1 MLKDTS
7 REEGG
12 QIEVVTSLDKN
23 FSKGK
28 YVLLAR
34 PLLRR
39 YKIIYFSEKNAIGLL
54 V

>member
-12 QIEVVTSLDKN
+12 QMEVITSLDKN

-28 YVLLAR
+28 YV
-34 PLLRR
+34 
-39 YKIIYFSEKNAIGLL
+39 IISQATAQTI
-54 V
+54 